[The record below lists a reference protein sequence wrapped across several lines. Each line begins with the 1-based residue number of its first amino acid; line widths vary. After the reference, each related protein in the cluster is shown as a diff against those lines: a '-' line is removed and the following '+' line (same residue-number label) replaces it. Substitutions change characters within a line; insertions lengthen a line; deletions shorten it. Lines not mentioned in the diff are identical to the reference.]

1 MAPPDGTSESE
12 TNGVARPQQKMEQ
25 LKALRTTTKNSM
37 LRIQKL
43 IAKKGV
49 TLATAELN
57 CRLDMLEELFKKIK
71 TVQDGIDQMCVDEEA
86 EANEMFTIE
95 TEDLYVAT
103 KTKIMGLLSKRR
115 PVVDDVSVLNTT
127 AAGTV
132 ARPRR
137 EVKLPKFEGKY
148 SDFPNFISL
157 FTKLIHQDESF
168 DNCERFLI
176 LKEHLGSKPLSAID
190 DFDVTEE
197 NYSKALARLK
207 ECFDKKALMF
217 EEHISAL
224 FSLSKSSKTSS
235 AHLRYVINSV
245 NAHLS
250 AMLSLGDY
258 TAIANAMVIH
268 IAMECVD
275 ADTQVKW
282 EENVDYNKLST
293 WEECSSILTRR
304 CENLEARESKLKQDD
319 KKQTN
324 SHKVHGGKRYNPTTL
339 AVTKSSCV
347 QCGGNGHSLPQCYR
361 FKALTIQERS
371 NVIKKSNLC
380 YKCLKKGH
388 SSRDCTASNC
398 GRCNSPHHPLL
409 HKDAPEVSASNTS
422 EYAPSTSTQ
431 ATAIT
436 QIEPRNAVLNLVA
449 KPEVLLATAVVL
461 VRDNC
466 GKYHRAR
473 AVLDAGAQ
481 VNLMCENLAQKLL
494 LKKKVCN
501 IEASLAGEVPTC
513 FKRETITS
521 IKSCFNEFEAS
532 LEFYVLPKITSNKP
546 SAFYDIASWNIPK
559 NIQLADPMFNKPS
572 RVDLLIGAEIF
583 FDMLCVGRIHLRDD
597 LPRLHKTLL
606 GWIVAGKSK
615 ENVTSLPK
623 IGNVSVNKV
632 QMDTDYVNTL
642 VEKFWQME
650 QIPNN
655 TVFLT
660 EEELQCEQ
668 IFNENIKRDNNGRFI
683 TKIPFKSS
691 VSELGSSYS
700 AAERRFVSLEQKLI
714 NDDETKRAY
723 NQFMEE
729 YLALG
734 HMSRVEES
742 ERNKIKYYAPH
753 QIVLRP
759 DSTSTKLRVVFD
771 CSCKTDSGWS
781 LNEVMMKGPRVQ
793 DDLLSIILRFR
804 CYKFALTA
812 DVTKMYRQAWVTE
825 EDSYYQAILWR
836 AAPNEKIQVYKLQTI
851 TYGTTAAPYLATK
864 CLQKLGEDC
873 RNQFPLA
880 STKILSDFYM
890 DDFISG
896 ANDENELVEIYRQ
909 VAAVMESAK
918 FTLRKWF
925 SNSKVFNKF
934 VPDADR
940 EKTIRLNDEE
950 IIKTLGIVW
959 APLSD
964 SFHYVWP
971 KLDSSRGITKRIVL
985 AELST
990 LFDPLGLIN
999 PIIVKAKI
1007 FMQDLWILKVDWDES
1022 LPVNLHTQWADFRE
1036 RLKEVEKVKI
1046 PRSVVAKSKVVR
1058 IEMHGF
1064 SDASK
1069 RAYGCCIYIRSISE
1083 DNVVSVHL
1091 WTAKSKVSPLKT
1103 QSLPRLE
1110 LLGAEL
1116 LTKLVIKSKHN
1127 FPVDLDAT
1135 YLWTDS
1141 EIVLAWLSEHPSQ
1154 WNVFVANRVSFIQ
1167 EETKSCVWGHV
1178 PTKDNPADIISRG
1191 AYGDEIIN
1199 SIWFTGP
1206 QFLKKT
1212 LWRVASK

>member
-43 IAKKGV
+43 IAKKSV

-103 KTKIMGLLSKRR
+103 KTKHMGLLFKRR

-168 DNCERFLI
+168 NNCERFLI

-235 AHLRYVINSV
+235 AHLRYVFNSV

-268 IAMECVD
+268 IAMECDD

-282 EENVDYNKLST
+282 EENVDYSKLST

-319 KKQTN
+319 KKQAN

-347 QCGGNGHSLPQCYR
+347 QCGGNGH
-361 FKALTIQERS
+361 T
-371 NVIKKSNLC
+371 
-380 YKCLKKGH
+380 
-388 SSRDCTASNC
+388 SNC

-436 QIEPRNAVLNLVA
+436 QVEPRNAVLNLVA

-513 FKRETITS
+513 FKREPITS

-559 NIQLADPMFNKPS
+559 NIQLADPTFNKPS

-583 FDMLCVGRIHLRDD
+583 FDMLCVGRIHLRDG

-632 QMDTDYVNTL
+632 QMDTDYVNT
-642 VEKFWQME
+642 
-650 QIPNN
+650 
-655 TVFLT
+655 
-660 EEELQCEQ
+660 
-668 IFNENIKRDNNGRFI
+668 
-683 TKIPFKSS
+683 
-691 VSELGSSYS
+691 
-700 AAERRFVSLEQKLI
+700 
-714 NDDETKRAY
+714 
-723 NQFMEE
+723 
-729 YLALG
+729 
-734 HMSRVEES
+734 
-742 ERNKIKYYAPH
+742 
-753 QIVLRP
+753 
-759 DSTSTKLRVVFD
+759 
-771 CSCKTDSGWS
+771 
-781 LNEVMMKGPRVQ
+781 
-793 DDLLSIILRFR
+793 
-804 CYKFALTA
+804 
-812 DVTKMYRQAWVTE
+812 
-825 EDSYYQAILWR
+825 
-836 AAPNEKIQVYKLQTI
+836 
-851 TYGTTAAPYLATK
+851 
-864 CLQKLGEDC
+864 
-873 RNQFPLA
+873 
-880 STKILSDFYM
+880 
-890 DDFISG
+890 
-896 ANDENELVEIYRQ
+896 
-909 VAAVMESAK
+909 
-918 FTLRKWF
+918 
-925 SNSKVFNKF
+925 
-934 VPDADR
+934 
-940 EKTIRLNDEE
+940 
-950 IIKTLGIVW
+950 
-959 APLSD
+959 
-964 SFHYVWP
+964 
-971 KLDSSRGITKRIVL
+971 
-985 AELST
+985 
-990 LFDPLGLIN
+990 
-999 PIIVKAKI
+999 
-1007 FMQDLWILKVDWDES
+1007 
-1022 LPVNLHTQWADFRE
+1022 
-1036 RLKEVEKVKI
+1036 
-1046 PRSVVAKSKVVR
+1046 
-1058 IEMHGF
+1058 
-1064 SDASK
+1064 
-1069 RAYGCCIYIRSISE
+1069 
-1083 DNVVSVHL
+1083 
-1091 WTAKSKVSPLKT
+1091 
-1103 QSLPRLE
+1103 
-1110 LLGAEL
+1110 
-1116 LTKLVIKSKHN
+1116 
-1127 FPVDLDAT
+1127 
-1135 YLWTDS
+1135 
-1141 EIVLAWLSEHPSQ
+1141 
-1154 WNVFVANRVSFIQ
+1154 
-1167 EETKSCVWGHV
+1167 
-1178 PTKDNPADIISRG
+1178 
-1191 AYGDEIIN
+1191 
-1199 SIWFTGP
+1199 
-1206 QFLKKT
+1206 
-1212 LWRVASK
+1212 